1 MYLVIPFVGG
11 VFSNYV
17 SGLQN
22 MSISEGSWAI
32 YKQSRIDNLGVCY
45 KSGSADYAEYL
56 ERRFLDEKLK
66 PGYVVGIK
74 NGQVSKYTDD
84 ASEILV
90 ISRNPAVLGNM
101 PKSNE
106 VDQYEKVAFMGQVP
120 VFVKGVVQSGDFIL
134 ASGQNDGLGIAVSIE
149 NLKQSD
155 FKNIVGVAWSDAQV
169 INEENIGVVNLSI
182 GVGNKEIS
190 ILAEI
195 QKKELDDLKHRIALI
210 EKKIGLVVDSNL
222 HICEAPKTTTEK
234 SISVEEYPDY
244 ITDEVESMVR
254 QNLISYLKENQYS
267 TINQKLLVMFEN
279 DNEWDSV
286 FSKVKEIYE
295 SDKSSIINANKNHF

>member
-1 MYLVIPFVGG
+1 M
-11 VFSNYV
+11 
-17 SGLQN
+17 
-22 MSISEGSWAI
+22 
-32 YKQSRIDNLGVCY
+32 
-45 KSGSADYAEYL
+45 
-56 ERRFLDEKLK
+56 
-66 PGYVVGIK
+66 
-74 NGQVSKYTDD
+74 
-84 ASEILV
+84 
-90 ISRNPAVLGNM
+90 
-101 PKSNE
+101 
-106 VDQYEKVAFMGQVP
+106 
-120 VFVKGVVQSGDFIL
+120 
-134 ASGQNDGLGIAVSIE
+134 
-149 NLKQSD
+149 
-155 FKNIVGVAWSDAQV
+155 
-169 INEENIGVVNLSI
+169 NLSI

-286 FSKVKEIYE
+286 FSKVKEKYE